1 MATVDVEKIA
11 GLNFQGFNPTKVFK
25 EILPRFLSQ
34 KWLLL
39 KRGAY
44 IHGKTFIVL
53 LKTVK
58 V

>member
-1 MATVDVEKIA
+1 MVTVDVEKFA
-11 GLNFQGFNPTKVFK
+11 GLNFHGFNPTKVFT

-34 KWLLL
+34 KCLLL
-39 KRGAY
+39 KRDAY
-44 IHGKTFIVL
+44 IHGKTFTVL